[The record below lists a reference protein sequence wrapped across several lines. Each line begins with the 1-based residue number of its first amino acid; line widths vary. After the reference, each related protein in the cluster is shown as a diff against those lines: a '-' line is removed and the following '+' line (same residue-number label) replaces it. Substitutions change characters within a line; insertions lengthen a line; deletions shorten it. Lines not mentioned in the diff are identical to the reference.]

1 MIALTSFGL
10 TAQFNRQMIS
20 SQGATLK
27 NRSGLVVTQTVG
39 QASITGTFSN
49 SLINISQGF
58 QQSNWDSIIFQNN
71 TPQTN
76 INIYPN
82 PFKDVIK
89 IVHNLKDN
97 FEVLIFDTSGK
108 IVFKRKF
115 LFSNTLESINL
126 KTLSSGLY
134 LVNLKSKKVNLFT
147 KLVKQ

>member
-1 MIALTSFGL
+1 
-10 TAQFNRQMIS
+10 MIS

-82 PFKDVIK
+82 PFKDVI
-89 IVHNLKDN
+89 
-97 FEVLIFDTSGK
+97 F
-108 IVFKRKF
+108 
-115 LFSNTLESINL
+115 TL
-126 KTLSSGLY
+126 
-134 LVNLKSKKVNLFT
+134 
-147 KLVKQ
+147 